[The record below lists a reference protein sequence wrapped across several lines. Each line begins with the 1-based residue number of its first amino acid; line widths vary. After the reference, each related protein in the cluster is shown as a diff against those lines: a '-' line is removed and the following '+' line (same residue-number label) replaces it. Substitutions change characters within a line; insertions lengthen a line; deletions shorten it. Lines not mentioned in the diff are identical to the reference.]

1 MRRFVSLASASALL
15 ALAACS
21 GGSSSSSDQAGASPT
36 PAPTTESGPSL
47 ASAPASF
54 AQCSSCHTIKP
65 GVHAVGP
72 SLFAI
77 YGEKAGDVAGYS
89 FSPAMKASGKVWDD
103 AGLDAYLT
111 SPMKDIPGTKMT
123 FAGVS
128 DPAKRKEIIGFL
140 KTLK

>member
-1 MRRFVSLASASALL
+1 MN
-15 ALAACS
+15 
-21 GGSSSSSDQAGASPT
+21 
-36 PAPTTESGPSL
+36 
-47 ASAPASF
+47 
-54 AQCSSCHTIKP
+54 
-65 GVHAVGP
+65 AVGP
-72 SLFAI
+72 SLFGI
-77 YGEKAGDVAGYS
+77 YGEKAGDVPGYA

-103 AGLDAYLT
+103 ATLDIYLT